1 STRSAIQTILVGNK
15 ADLDD
20 YRMVEDEE
28 GKALAKKIGAQG
40 YLSASAKENLKVDDA
55 FKKLAQSFFDQVQ

>member
-1 STRSAIQTILVGNK
+1 VGNK

-28 GKALAKKIGAQG
+28 GEALAKKIGAQI
-40 YLSASAKENLKVDDA
+40 YLPASAKENLKVDEA
-55 FKKLAQSFFDQVQ
+55 FKNLAQSFFDQIQR